1 MYDDTCRFL
10 AEHFSADFASWLL
23 GEPVTLTELKPSEL
37 SLEPIR
43 ADAMILLQS
52 EDSILHIEFQTRPNQ
67 EIPFRMLDY
76 RVRGHR
82 RYKEKT
88 MRQVVIYLKPTTSE
102 LANQTSYSLERTR
115 HEFDVIR
122 LWEQPASLF
131 LQYPGLLPFAAL
143 GQSENPAEML
153 RQATQIVDR
162 IEEPT
167 TQANL
172 MAASAILAGLRLEEN
187 VIYQLVRRDIMQES
201 VIYRSI
207 QAETEAK
214 AKREIAL
221 NLLRDGFPVEAVARG
236 TQLSIEEVQ
245 ELERQMNESAQSST

>member
-23 GEPVTLTELKPSEL
+23 GKSVALTEIQPSEL
-37 SLEPIR
+37 SLDPIR

-52 EDSILHIEFQTRPNQ
+52 EESILHIEFQTLPKE

-76 RVRGHR
+76 RVRGQR
-82 RYKEKT
+82 RYKGKP

-102 LANQTSYSLERTR
+102 LAYQTSYVLERTH
-115 HEFDVIR
+115 HEFDVMR

-143 GQSENPAEML
+143 GQSESPAEML
-153 RQATQIVDR
+153 RQVAQIVDQ

-172 MAASAILAGLRLEEN
+172 MAASAILAGLRLEED
-187 VIYQLVRRDIMQES
+187 VIYRLVRRDIMQES

-207 QAETEAK
+207 QRDE
-214 AKREIAL
+214 KRAIAL
-221 NLLRDGFPVEAVARG
+221 NLLRGGVDINLIA
-236 TQLSIEEVQ
+236 
-245 ELERQMNESAQSST
+245 SSTGLSVEEIRKLQQQVGDKSPQS